1 MKLENRVALV
11 TGGGSGIGRAISI
24 AFARQGAIVVV
35 NDLRLADAERTLD
48 EIEQARAH
56 ALAADVSNSDE
67 VGRMFEEV
75 ATRLGRLD
83 ILVNNAGIAE
93 PPERWAELNR
103 IAEARCAERAAG
115 GKLETHWNV
124 TSDMSDDTWRRMMQV
139 HLDGTFFCTR
149 AALEPM
155 KRQNGGVIIN
165 MSSTA
170 AIMGLPD
177 APHYSAAKAGIL
189 GLTRSLA
196 REVGAWNVRVNA
208 IAPGF
213 VETPMTAHISAEVK
227 ANSLER
233 IPMGR
238 WATAEDIA
246 ASALFLASED
256 AAYIT
261 GQYLSPNGGMV

>member
-24 AFARQGAIVVV
+24 AFAREGAIVVV
-35 NDLRLADAERTLD
+35 NDLHLVDAERTLD
-48 EIEQARAH
+48 EIEQAHAN
-56 ALAADVSNSDE
+56 ALAADISNSDE

-75 ATRLGRLD
+75 ARRLGRLD

-103 IAEARCAERAAG
+103 IAEARLEELAAG
-115 GKLETHWNV
+115 KKIGTHWNV
-124 TSDMSDDTWRRMMQV
+124 TAEMSDNTWRRMMQV
-139 HLDGTFFCTR
+139 HLDGAFFCTR

-155 KRQNGGVIIN
+155 KRQNGGAIIN

-189 GLTRSLA
+189 GLTRSVA
-196 REVGAWNVRVNA
+196 REVGAWNIRVNA

-213 VETPMTAHISAEVK
+213 VETPMTAHISTDVK
-227 ANSLER
+227 ASSLKR

-238 WATAEDIA
+238 WATPEDIA
-246 ASALFLASED
+246 ASALFLASDD

-261 GQYLSPNGGMV
+261 GQCLSPNGGMV